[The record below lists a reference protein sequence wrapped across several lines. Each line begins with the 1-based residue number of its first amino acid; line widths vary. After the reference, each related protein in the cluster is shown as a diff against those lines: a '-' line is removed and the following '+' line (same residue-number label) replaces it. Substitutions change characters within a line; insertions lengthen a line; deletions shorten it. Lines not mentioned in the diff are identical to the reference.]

1 MIKTS
6 FFLFVS
12 TMFVISCNNEIK
24 PPLKNSIIP
33 PVADKIPVSFKKFND
48 IRIDDY
54 YWLKERENPE
64 VIDYLERENDY
75 YEKMTSHT
83 LDLQNKLFKEIKDKI
98 KEDDE
103 SVPYFLNG
111 YWYKTKYKEGLD
123 YPVYTRFKDSLNN
136 NEEILFDCNE
146 LAKKHDYFNLSNFQI
161 SPDNKIVAFSTDVVS
176 RRLYSVQFK
185 NLETGKVYS
194 DKIINSSGSFAWA
207 NDNSTLFYTSRDVNT
222 LRNDKIFKH
231 VLNTDYKNDELVYF
245 EKDETFYTNVS
256 KSKSKKFI
264 IISSFSTLTSEF
276 QFLPADN
283 INESFKL
290 FNRRKR
296 GVEYSINHYDDHFYI
311 ITNKDKAYNYKL
323 MKTKI
328 SETSS
333 ENWTDVVEHRKNVL
347 IEGIDIFKDH
357 LVVSERVDGLNRINI
372 KKWDDS
378 ENYFL
383 NFDNE
388 TFSSNTTTNL
398 DFNSKKLKYAYNS
411 LNEPYSVIE
420 FDMITKEKTILKQ
433 HKVLDKNFSKDN
445 YVTERIW
452 ADSQDGNQIPISLIY
467 KKGIKRDGSNPL
479 LIYGYGSYGNTID
492 PSFSISRLSLLDRG
506 FIYAISHVRGSEYL
520 GRDWY
525 ENGKL
530 LNKKNSFNDFVDST
544 KFLISEGYTSAEHC
558 YAYGGSA
565 GGLLMGAVINMA
577 PELYN
582 GVIAAVPFVDVITTM
597 LDETIPLTTSEYDEW
612 GNPNQKEYYEYMMS
626 YSPYD
631 NVSKLKYPNLLVTTG
646 LHDSQVQY
654 WEPAKWVAKL
664 RDYKQDQNYLFLNT
678 NMETGHGGSSGRF
691 EAIKDLAKEYAFL
704 FDLENIYN

>member
-1 MIKTS
+1 
-6 FFLFVS
+6 
-12 TMFVISCNNEIK
+12 MFVFSCNNEIK
-24 PPLKNSIIP
+24 PNLKNSIIP
-33 PVADKIPVSFKKFND
+33 PKAEKIPVSFKKFND

-54 YWLKERENPE
+54 YWLKERDNPE

-83 LDLQNKLFKEIKDKI
+83 LDLQDKLFNEIKNKI

-111 YWYKTKYKEGLD
+111 YWYKTKYEEGLG
-123 YPVYTRFKDSLNN
+123 YPIYTRYKDSLSNK
-136 NEEILFDCNE
+136 EEILFNCNE
-146 LAKKHDYFNLSNFQI
+146 LAEKHDYFNLSNFQI
-161 SPDNKIVAFSTDVVS
+161 SPDNKIVAYSIDTVS
-176 RRLYSVQFK
+176 RRLYTIQFK
-185 NLETGKVYS
+185 NLETGEIYN

-207 NDNSTLFYTSRDVNT
+207 NDNSTLFYTNRDVNT

-231 VLNTDYKNDELVYF
+231 KLGTDYENDELIYF
-245 EKDETFYTNVS
+245 ENDETFYTNVS
-256 KSKSKKFI
+256 KSKSKKYI
-264 IISSFSTLTSEF
+264 IISSYSTLTSEF
-276 QFLPADN
+276 QFLPADS
-283 INESFKL
+283 INKDFKL
-290 FNRRKR
+290 FNKRKR
-296 GVEYSINHYDDHFYI
+296 GVEYSINHYDDHFFI
-311 ITNKDKAYNYKL
+311 ITNKDNAYNYKL
-323 MKTKI
+323 MKTEINK
-328 SETSS
+328 TSS
-333 ENWTDVVEHRKNVL
+333 ENWTDVIEHRKNIL

-357 LVVSERVDGLNRINI
+357 LVVSERVNGLNRINI

-388 TFSSNTTTNL
+388 TFSANTTTNL
-398 DFNSKKLKYAYNS
+398 DFDSKKLRYAYNS
-411 LNEPYSVIE
+411 LNEPYSVVE
-420 FDMITKEKTILKQ
+420 FDMTTKEKIILKQ
-433 HKVLDKNFSKDN
+433 HEVLDKKFNKNN

-452 ADSQDGNQIPISLIY
+452 ADSKDGNQIPISLIY
-467 KKGIKRDGSNPL
+467 KKGIKKDGSNPL
-479 LIYGYGSYGNTID
+479 LLYGYGSYGNTID

-506 FIYAISHVRGSEYL
+506 FIYAIAHVRGSEYL

-525 ENGKL
+525 EQGKL
-530 LNKKNSFNDFVDST
+530 LNKKNSFNDFVDTT
-544 KFLISEGYTSAEHC
+544 KFLISKGYTSSKHC

-565 GGLLMGAVINMA
+565 GGLLMGAVLNIA

-612 GNPNQKEYYEYMMS
+612 GNPNQKQYYNYMMS

-631 NVSKLKYPNLLVTTG
+631 NVSKVNYPNLLVTTG

-664 RDYKQDQNYLFLNT
+664 RDYKLDKNYLFLNT

-691 EAIKDLAKEYAFL
+691 EAIKDLAKEYAFIL
-704 FDLENIYN
+704 DLENIYD

>member
-1 MIKTS
+1 
-6 FFLFVS
+6 
-12 TMFVISCNNEIK
+12 MFVISCNNEIK

-123 YPVYTRFKDSLNN
+123 YPIYTRFKDSLNN
-136 NEEILFDCNE
+136 KEEILFDCNE

-176 RRLYSVQFK
+176 RRLYSIQFK
-185 NLETGKVYS
+185 NLETGKIYS

-207 NDNSTLFYTSRDVNT
+207 NDNSTLFYTNRDVNT

-231 VLNTDYKNDELVYF
+231 VLNTDYENDELVYF

-276 QFLPADN
+276 RFLSSDN
-283 INESFKL
+283 INDSFKL
-290 FNRRKR
+290 FNKRKR

-328 SETSS
+328 SDTSS
-333 ENWTDVVEHRKNVL
+333 ENWTDVIEHRKNVL
-347 IEGIDIFKDH
+347 IEGIDIFKDY

-420 FDMITKEKTILKQ
+420 FDMITKEKTVLKQ
-433 HKVLDKNFSKDN
+433 HKVLDENFSKDN
-445 YVTERIW
+445 YVTDRIW
-452 ADSQDGNQIPISLIY
+452 ADSRDGNQIPISLIY

-530 LNKKNSFNDFVDST
+530 LNKKNTFNDFVDST
-544 KFLISEGYTSAEHC
+544 KFLISEGYTSSKHC

-612 GNPNQKEYYEYMMS
+612 GNPNQKEYYQYMMS

-704 FDLENIYN
+704 LDLENIYN

>member
-1 MIKTS
+1 
-6 FFLFVS
+6 
-12 TMFVISCNNEIK
+12 MFVISCNNEIK

-290 FNRRKR
+290 FNKRKR

-333 ENWTDVVEHRKNVL
+333 ENWTDVVEHRENVL

-398 DFNSKKLKYAYNS
+398 DFNSKKLNYAYNS

>member
-136 NEEILFDCNE
+136 KEEILFDCNE

-161 SPDNKIVAFSTDVVS
+161 SPDNKIVAFSTDVIS

-231 VLNTDYKNDELVYF
+231 VLNTDYENDELVYF

-290 FNRRKR
+290 FNKRKR

-398 DFNSKKLKYAYNS
+398 DFNSKKLNYAYNS

-420 FDMITKEKTILKQ
+420 FDMITKEKTVLKQ

-452 ADSQDGNQIPISLIY
+452 ADSQDGNRIPISLIY

-544 KFLISEGYTSAEHC
+544 KFLISEGYTSPEHC

>member
-161 SPDNKIVAFSTDVVS
+161 SPDNKIVAFSTDVIS

-222 LRNDKIFKH
+222 LRNDKIFTH
-231 VLNTDYKNDELVYF
+231 VLNTDYENDELVYF

-290 FNRRKR
+290 FNKRKR

-398 DFNSKKLKYAYNS
+398 DFNSKKLNYAYNS